1 MTTYKYIGTEEQL
14 KEYGFVPYYVESI
27 ECITSFSRPS
37 KIIDNDVMIAWDYN
51 CSLDKGEIGS
61 AYNFETIVAEDIK
74 DLIDDGLI
82 EVLDNV

>member
-1 MTTYKYIGTEEQL
+1 MFKYIGKEEQL
-14 KEYGFVPYYVESI
+14 KEYGFVPYYDESV

-37 KIIDNDVMIAWDYN
+37 KIIDNDVMIAWELN

-61 AYNFETIVAEDIK
+61 VYNFDTIIAEDIQ

-82 EVLDNV
+82 EVLGDV

>member
-1 MTTYKYIGTEEQL
+1 MFKYIGKEEQL
-14 KEYGFVPYYVESI
+14 KEYGFVPYYDENI

-37 KIIDNDVMIAWDYN
+37 KIIDNDVMIAWELN

-61 AYNFETIVAEDIK
+61 VYNYETIVAEDIK

-82 EVLDNV
+82 EVLEDV